1 MTDLPEPLTPSDC
14 DLRGMEWMPLYG
26 DRLLSSETWLEA
38 GPEGRCA
45 ALALWWASWKQCPAG
60 SLADSDRVL
69 CQIAGYGMAIKSWH
83 AIKEE
88 AMRGWVKCSDG
99 RLYHPVVCELADEA
113 YARRVKDRQRK
124 EKWRNGKMGQNAD
137 GDGDKT
143 GTEPFQDAE
152 LDVPETVLEQ
162 MTGQDRTGQE
172 IKKERSSLRSPR
184 ARAANPDFD
193 AFWRAYPRKVGKGA
207 AAKAWVR
214 ATTLNP
220 PSAIIAAVALQ
231 KFDHRERFIPHP
243 ATWLNQERWLDEQS
257 NFDPVLRAAGLCEA
271 DYTDETPDWLKILG
285 GSA

>member
-1 MTDLPEPLTPSDC
+1 
-14 DLRGMEWMPLYG
+14 
-26 DRLLSSETWLEA
+26 
-38 GPEGRCA
+38 
-45 ALALWWASWKQCPAG
+45 
-60 SLADSDRVL
+60 
-69 CQIAGYGMAIKSWH
+69 MAIKSWL

-184 ARAANPDFD
+184 ARAPNPDFD

-271 DYTDETPDWLKILG
+271 DYTDETPDWLKIPG